1 MEGDAASRG
10 KLSAMFASRRF
21 PVRTLLWIIT
31 AVTCRRDDW
40 RIGGCCTKVMD
51 LEIPFCST
59 GTVVLDLEMPKRG
72 EGEEI
77 LVIK

>member
-1 MEGDAASRG
+1 MDHHCCYMPEGRLAH
-10 KLSAMFASRRF
+10 
-21 PVRTLLWIIT
+21 P
-31 AVTCRRDDW
+31 
-40 RIGGCCTKVMD
+40 IGGCCTKVMD